1 MWNKDFILLVQGQG
15 VSCLGS
21 TLYSVVASLWVYE
34 LTGSTVIMS
43 TVYAASNIARL
54 IAFPFAGIIVDRF
67 RRRDL
72 IVFCDAMCGISI
84 WLLR

>member
-43 TVYAASNIARL
+43 TVYAAFA
-54 IAFPFAGIIVDRF
+54 AFGGFY
-67 RRRDL
+67 
-72 IVFCDAMCGISI
+72 FCSG
-84 WLLR
+84 